1 MPERGGLRVGQW
13 IGLAATAVLL
23 VGLLILPK
31 FQSQYD
37 LLTYTRFLVLALM
50 AQGWNL
56 IGGFTGYAAFWN
68 VGFFGFGAFT
78 TRLFVLSKF
87 EVPFFSA
94 PFFLAL
100 FVRVITGLFCLSLLP
115 VQG

>member
-56 IGGFTGYAAFWN
+56 IGGYHGYAPFGN
-68 VGFFGFGAFT
+68 VGFFRLGAFT
-78 TRLFVLSKF
+78 NGLLVLSKLS
-87 EVPFFSA
+87 VPLF
-94 PFFLAL
+94 PAL
-100 FVRVITGLFCLSLLP
+100 FFRPPFGALIAACVVLPPLSR
-115 VQG
+115 

>member
-56 IGGFTGYAAFWN
+56 IGGWRGDAS
-68 VGFFGFGAFT
+68 VGKVWFFGFGAY
-78 TRLFVLSKF
+78 TRRGLLDF
-87 EVPFFSA
+87 EFPWSIVSA
-94 PFFLAL
+94 
-100 FVRVITGLFCLSLLP
+100 RVSL
-115 VQG
+115 GR